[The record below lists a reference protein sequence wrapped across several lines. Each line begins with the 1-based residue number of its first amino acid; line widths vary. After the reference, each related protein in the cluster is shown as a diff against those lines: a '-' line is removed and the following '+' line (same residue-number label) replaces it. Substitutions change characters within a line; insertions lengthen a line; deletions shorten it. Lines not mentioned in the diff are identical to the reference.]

1 MQTQVEIK
9 RFNFS
14 DLRSDWYASNHTLPR
29 LIRGCIEGRHS
40 IEFCGFPRQWLP
52 VFEWFGIA
60 WANSIDPLEY
70 IPFFSDLTEDSIMA
84 IIHHAK
90 EKKSLRILI
99 ESATMYDPILSDLLY
114 IIDNT
119 VSLTSAIIERD
130 CQEILEKTQG
140 RTRQLILNGWQAYG
154 RPSVR
159 TMENTVLEVQPKAN
173 IAVAL
178 PCSRTRPYNK
188 SSTHRKIYQILEK
201 HGYKLDELHRI
212 VITSLGLLPE
222 ETWELPQVMTYDAGV
237 PDVYR
242 ILRLI
247 RTYFGKMQYE
257 CVLDCL
263 QFEPYSDVLRIA
275 ESEGIIKKIQKI
287 RVPSQKHFYIRP

>member
-1 MQTQVEIK
+1 MQTEADIK
-9 RFNFS
+9 RVNFS

-29 LIRGCIEGRHS
+29 LIRGCIEGRYC
-40 IEFCGFPRQWLP
+40 IEFHGFPRQWIP
-52 VFEWFGIA
+52 IFEWYGIA

-70 IPFFSDLTEDSIMA
+70 IPFFSDLTEDCIMK
-84 IIHHAK
+84 IIRQAK
-90 EKKSLRILI
+90 EKKSLRILV

-119 VSLTSAIIERD
+119 VSLNSIVIEHD
-130 CQEILEKTQG
+130 CQEIVDKTQKRTG
-140 RTRQLILNGWQAYG
+140 RLVLNGWQAYG

-159 TMENTVLEVQPKAN
+159 AIEDAARAVQPRAN

-188 SSTHRKIYQILEK
+188 SSTHKKIYKILEG
-201 HGYKLDELHRI
+201 HGYNPDELHRI
-212 VITSLGLLPE
+212 VITSIGVLPE

-237 PDVYR
+237 PDIYR
-242 ILRLI
+242 ILRLV
-247 RTYFGKMQYE
+247 RTYFREMQYE

-275 ESEGIIKKIQKI
+275 EREGIIKKIHKI
-287 RVPSQKHFYIRP
+287 KVPTQKHFYIRP

>member
-1 MQTQVEIK
+1 
-9 RFNFS
+9 
-14 DLRSDWYASNHTLPR
+14 
-29 LIRGCIEGRHS
+29 
-40 IEFCGFPRQWLP
+40 
-52 VFEWFGIA
+52 
-60 WANSIDPLEY
+60 
-70 IPFFSDLTEDSIMA
+70 
-84 IIHHAK
+84 
-90 EKKSLRILI
+90 
-99 ESATMYDPILSDLLY
+99 MYDPILSDLLY

-119 VSLTSAIIERD
+119 ISLTSSVIEHD
-130 CQEILEKTQG
+130 CQEIVGKTQK
-140 RTRQLILNGWQAYG
+140 RTQRLILNGWQAYG

-159 TMENTVLEVQPKAN
+159 AIEDAVLEVQPKAN

-201 HGYKLDELHRI
+201 HGYKIDELHRI
-212 VITSLGLLPE
+212 VITSLGVLPE

-237 PDVYR
+237 PDIYR
-242 ILRLI
+242 TLRLI
-247 RTYFGKMQYE
+247 RTYFGKMRYE

-275 ESEGIIKKIQKI
+275 EGEGIIKKIQKI

>member
-1 MQTQVEIK
+1 MHTQVEIK

-29 LIRGCIEGRHS
+29 LIRGCIEERQYL
-40 IEFCGFPRQWLP
+40 EFHGFPRQWIP
-52 VFEWFGIA
+52 IFEWFGIA
-60 WANSIDPLEY
+60 WADSIDPLEY
-70 IPFFSDLTEDSIMA
+70 IPFFSDLTEDCLTA
-84 IIHHAK
+84 IIRRAK
-90 EKKSLRILI
+90 EQKSLRILV

-119 VSLTSAIIERD
+119 VSLTGSVIKHD
-130 CQEILEKTQG
+130 CQEIDDKTQE
-140 RTRQLILNGWQAYG
+140 RTRRLILNGWQAYG

-159 TMENTVLEVQPKAN
+159 TIEKAVLAVQPQAN

-188 SSTHRKIYQILEK
+188 SSTHRKIYQILER

-212 VITSLGLLPE
+212 VITSLGVLPE
-222 ETWELPQVMTYDAGV
+222 ETWGLPQVMTYDAGV
-237 PDVYR
+237 PDIYR

-247 RTYFGKMQYE
+247 RKYFSKVQYLY
-257 CVLDCL
+257 VLDCL

-275 ESEGIIKKIQKI
+275 EREGIIKQIRKI